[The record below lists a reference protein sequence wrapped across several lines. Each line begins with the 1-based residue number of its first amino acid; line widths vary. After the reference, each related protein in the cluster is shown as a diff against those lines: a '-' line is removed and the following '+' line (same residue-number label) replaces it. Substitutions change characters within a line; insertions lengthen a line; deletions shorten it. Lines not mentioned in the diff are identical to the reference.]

1 MKLHARHP
9 AIFAIIAIA
18 ALATPGCESLG
29 QKVETPKLSLVSIN
43 LLSAG
48 LLEQRYGVQ
57 LRVENPNPISLP
69 ITGVSYELKLAGD
82 TFATGVTPD
91 PFSVPKYGETE
102 FQIEV
107 RTNLLKSAKYLVDWY
122 RGGSDALDYEL
133 GGKLQID
140 LPLLGAVPFSESGS
154 ISLTR

>member
-1 MKLHARHP
+1 MKLHARRSVLL
-9 AIFAIIAIA
+9 
-18 ALATPGCESLG
+18 ALAATALVAISGCESLG

-48 LLEQRYGVQ
+48 LLEQRYGVM

-69 ITGVSYELKLAGD
+69 IEGVSYELKLAGD

-122 RGGSDALDYEL
+122 RGGNDALDYEL
-133 GGKLQID
+133 GGRLQVD
-140 LPLLGAVPFSESGS
+140 LPFVGAVPFSESGS